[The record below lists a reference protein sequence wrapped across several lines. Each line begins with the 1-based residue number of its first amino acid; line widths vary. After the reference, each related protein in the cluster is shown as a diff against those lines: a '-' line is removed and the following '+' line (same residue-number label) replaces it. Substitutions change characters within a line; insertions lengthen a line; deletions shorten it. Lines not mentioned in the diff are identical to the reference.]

1 LTQGSWQAEVI
12 EVVQA
17 MGVELEYER
26 LYREYL
32 AQARRGIPMSVREW
46 YEQKLNQIRSELSK
60 MAHARPLGEIL
71 IEMGA
76 LDEGKLAQ
84 ALSEQRTEGRQ
95 RLLGEI
101 LVAHGW
107 VDEATLSQALRV
119 QVFEKVSCDSAYKQ
133 N

>member
-1 LTQGSWQAEVI
+1 VI

-17 MGVELEYER
+17 MGVELEYEH

-32 AQARRGIPMSVREW
+32 DQARRGIPMSVREW
-46 YEQKLNQIRSELSK
+46 YEQKLNQIRLELSK
-60 MAHARPLGEIL
+60 IAHTRPLGEVL

-84 ALSEQRTEGRQ
+84 ALSEQRTEGRR

-107 VDEATLSQALRV
+107 VDEETLSQALRV
-119 QVFEKVSCDSAYKQ
+119 QVSEKVSCDSVYKQ